1 MLNGIGP
8 ITFSALRLIVSSV
21 LMLLLR
27 PLFSINFNFGIR
39 SSRNDDEVELFDN
52 NTYGSVNS
60 PRSPRLV
67 RLRSDDR
74 PMPVAASLDHHH
86 YQQTRARRSKSLDL
100 THVNTVVSETGRFI
114 PTFEGLK
121 RSDSFSP
128 ETNGPIHLP
137 RPAAFDFKLY
147 FLGSLLGV
155 NDAIAAI
162 LQQISMVVITGGQS
176 AFITSLYVVA
186 VPTIEYLFP
195 NLGGHMTIITWIAAF
210 LSVVGVY
217 LLSGCTEDAC
227 FTGARAFG
235 VGTAVAGMFF
245 WSASIIIAGK
255 ATKLVDC
262 LDFTFISFLVS
273 AIFSLTAAFIFE
285 ANHLVYPY
293 ESITKNWVNILA
305 VGFTE
310 AFACTLCNIGQ
321 KYVHDSRAAL
331 IMSFESVLAAF
342 ACYVSIGETLT
353 PSEVSGCVV
362 ILLSI
367 LLTIFETTP
376 SSLTSLSTANDSFQE
391 TSQTTDIEFA
401 SRASCVSEE
410 QGIKRIVQSPSLF
423 RLDDVSVKVLGE
435 NVYVLVTAPK
445 SPNKAALDNSSS

>member
-21 LMLLLR
+21 LMMLLR
-27 PLFSINFNFGIR
+27 PLFNINFNFGVR
-39 SSRNDDEVELFDN
+39 SNHNDDEIELVDN
-52 NTYGSVNS
+52 RTYGSVNS
-60 PRSPRLV
+60 PRTPRLI
-67 RLRSDDR
+67 RLRSDER
-74 PMPVAASLDHHH
+74 PMPVASLDHHH

-114 PTFEGLK
+114 PTYEGLK
-121 RSDSFSP
+121 RSDSFA
-128 ETNGPIHLP
+128 EGAIEPIQLP

-147 FLGSLLGV
+147 VLGSLLGV
-155 NDAIAAI
+155 NDAIAAV

-195 NLGGHMTIITWIAAF
+195 YLGGHMTMITWIAAF
-210 LSVVGVY
+210 LSVIGVY
-217 LLSGCTEDAC
+217 LLSGCTENAC

-262 LDFTFISFLVS
+262 LDFTLISFLVS
-273 AIFSLTAAFIFE
+273 AVFSLTAAFTFE
-285 ANHLVYPY
+285 GKHLVYPY

-342 ACYVSIGETLT
+342 SCYVSIGETLT
-353 PSEVSGCVV
+353 PSEISGCVV
-362 ILLSI
+362 VLLSI

-376 SSLTSLSTANDSFQE
+376 LSLTSLSTNSESFQE
-391 TSQTTDIEFA
+391 TLRTTDIELA
-401 SRASCVSEE
+401 SLRSSCVPDKQEA
-410 QGIKRIVQSPSLF
+410 KRIVQSPSLF
-423 RLDDVSVKVLGE
+423 RFDDVSLKVLGE
-435 NVYVLVTAPK
+435 NVYVLVTP
-445 SPNKAALDNSSS
+445 SLPNKAGLNIST